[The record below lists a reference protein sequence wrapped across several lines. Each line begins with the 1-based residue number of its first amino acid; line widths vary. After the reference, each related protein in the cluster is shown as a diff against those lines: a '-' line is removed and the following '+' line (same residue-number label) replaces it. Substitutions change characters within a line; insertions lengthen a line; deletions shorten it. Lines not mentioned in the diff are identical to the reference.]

1 MADYYPLLARAAAG
15 LTDAS
20 PDARQAMYARA
31 RKALLGQLGAMDP
44 PLGEEDI
51 ARESVALDEA
61 IARVEAD
68 LFSKTVDAPAP
79 APPASPG
86 PFSAK
91 ASSPPATTPTPPAS
105 TSPFSAKSP
114 ATPPTPTVP
123 EEAPQEEAAAP
134 PPPPEPEKIEEP
146 PVAIRPRERPPAPT
160 PPEPRGQHSRLWIL
174 GGVVAI
180 VVAAVAA
187 AALKLRNSPDELAR
201 LKPVAA
207 PTVETAANGKIAERV
222 GRDDSP
228 ATVAAAPAAR
238 GTPTPASS
246 TSAPTTPTVTQAPI
260 PVAQR
265 AALLI
270 EAPDLESKVRTFLGS
285 TVWRLDNVPTGTG
298 QPIGTAV
305 HADVEVPEAKVRL
318 SLDMKKNTD
327 PALPAASTIEVRFTL
342 LPGSIFPGISQIAV
356 PQMRR
361 EENPNGDALAGVP
374 VKITDTYFLVGLA
387 QGEYASRNNDL
398 MRSRGW
404 IDIPIQLSDNR
415 IAKIALEKG
424 AIGDRIVADAL
435 ATWAQ

>member
-20 PDARQAMYARA
+20 PGARQAMYARA
-31 RKALLGQLGAMDP
+31 RKALLGQLGSMDP
-44 PLGEEDI
+44 PLAEDDI
-51 ARESVALDEA
+51 AREGTALDEA

-68 LFSKTVDAPAP
+68 LFSKTSDASVPLPAPAPRAHPTPGADAPAP
-79 APPASPG
+79 PLP
-86 PFSAK
+86 
-91 ASSPPATTPTPPAS
+91 
-105 TSPFSAKSP
+105 
-114 ATPPTPTVP
+114 
-123 EEAPQEEAAAP
+123 EAAAP
-134 PPPPEPEKIEEP
+134 PLAPIDSLAASSANAATEPSEP
-146 PVAIRPRERPPAPT
+146 IDEAPAAVRPRERPPAPT

-207 PTVETAANGKIAERV
+207 PTAETTASGKIAERV
-222 GRDDSP
+222 GRDDTPVTS
-228 ATVAAAPAAR
+228 
-238 GTPTPASS
+238 TPTPARGATAAAVATAARPAAES
-246 TSAPTTPTVTQAPI
+246 TVTQAPI

-285 TVWRLDNVPTGTG
+285 TIWRLDNVPAGSG
-298 QPIGTAV
+298 QPLGTAV
-305 HADVEVPEAKVRL
+305 HADVEVPEAKVRV
-318 SLDMKKNTD
+318 SLDLRKNTD

-342 LPGSIFPGISQIAV
+342 LPGSIFPGIQQIAV

-361 EENPNGDALAGVP
+361 EENPNGDSLAGVP

-387 QGEYASRNNDL
+387 QGDPAARNNEL
-398 MRSRGW
+398 MRSRSW

-415 IAKIALEKG
+415 IAKIAIEKG
-424 AIGDRIVADAL
+424 AVGDRIVADAL
-435 ATWAQ
+435 TTWAQ